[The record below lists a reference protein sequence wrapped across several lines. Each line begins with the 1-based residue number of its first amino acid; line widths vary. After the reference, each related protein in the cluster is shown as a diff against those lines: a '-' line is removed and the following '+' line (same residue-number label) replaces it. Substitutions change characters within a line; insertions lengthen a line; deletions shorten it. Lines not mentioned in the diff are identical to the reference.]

1 LTTLPRCRGE
11 HLSISAGCKPE
22 GKRCDAVPIQTL
34 KNRGRPLQT
43 QLANADNCAMH
54 TTGSREG
61 DLRQKYFDAIAQLE
75 TGEARWAALET
86 TLRRIIGR
94 LCLAARGRAA
104 PLDVELRKLSDF
116 VRSRG
121 DIAKIEENLEPLSRA
136 IAALDDV
143 ATAESTGATTTSR
156 AVAFAG
162 YVPPIDTS
170 TNRRLPAPG
179 AAGELDPVERDTQL
193 QAVIVAV
200 LERLARLPELRP
212 ALADLY
218 ERSKGAISPDE
229 FAEGLERVARLV
241 GEQRA
246 NLMREKRELED
257 LLQQMDMRLAEI
269 ANYLA
274 GDAADQKSAQNSTQ
288 QLDLVMMNEV
298 RSLDADIQRADDLG
312 ALRERVRARLNVITT
327 HLQDFRTREGVRVSA
342 QLDRTQRMRLRVTD
356 LEREIHGLHKSLQ
369 EEQSLRMIDA
379 LTGISNRAAYD
390 DRIRHEFMRWQRE
403 NTSLSVLAWDI
414 DRFKEINDAYG
425 HSAGDKVLRV
435 VAQHLAQHVRGT
447 DFVARYGGEEF
458 VMILCGTD
466 VTQASATAD
475 KIRIGIEN
483 MGFHFHNK
491 PVVVTAS
498 CGITAF
504 RGDDT
509 PETIFD
515 RADRALYRAKD
526 SGRNCCRVL

>member
-1 LTTLPRCRGE
+1 M
-11 HLSISAGCKPE
+11 AFE
-22 GKRCDAVPIQTL
+22 GARDQAVKRDV
-34 KNRGRPLQT
+34 
-43 QLANADNCAMH
+43 
-54 TTGSREG
+54 
-61 DLRQKYFDAIAQLE
+61 DLRQKYMDAIAQLE
-75 TGEARWAALET
+75 AGEARWSQLEV
-86 TLRRIIGR
+86 TLRRLIGR

-104 PLDVELRKLSDF
+104 LLDVELRKVSDL
-116 VRSRG
+116 VRGRG
-121 DIAKIEENLEPLSRA
+121 DMSAIEETLEPLSRA

-143 ATAESTGATTTSR
+143 TLESSGATTTSR
-156 AVAFAG
+156 ALAFSG
-162 YVPPIDTS
+162 YVPPSNETSMLRPELRVVPPSID
-170 TNRRLPAPG
+170 LEDDEAK
-179 AAGELDPVERDTQL
+179 V

-212 ALADLY
+212 ALGDLC
-218 ERSKGAISPDE
+218 ERSKDSLSPDE

-246 NLMREKRELED
+246 SLIREKRDIEE
-257 LLQQMDMRLAEI
+257 LLQQLDVRLAEI
-269 ANYLA
+269 ASYLA
-274 GDAADQKSAQNSTQ
+274 SDSADQKSAQTSSQ
-288 QLDLVMMNEV
+288 QFDLLVTGEV
-298 RSLDADIQRADDLG
+298 RSLTNDVQNAGDLG
-312 ALRERVRARLNVITT
+312 TLRNRVRDRLAIISN
-327 HLQDFRTREGVRVSA
+327 HLQDFRAREGARVSA
-342 QLDRTQRMRLRVTD
+342 QLDRTHRMRVRVTD

-379 LTGISNRAAYD
+379 LTGIPNRAAYD

-403 NTSLSVLAWDI
+403 NAAVSVLAWDI

-435 VAQHLAQHVRGT
+435 IAQHLAQHVRGT

-458 VMILCGTD
+458 VMILIGTD
-466 VTQASATAD
+466 ASQASMTAD
-475 KIRIGIEN
+475 KIRAGIEN

-498 CGITAF
+498 CGITTF

-509 PETIFD
+509 PESIFD

-526 SGRNCCRVL
+526 GGRNCCRTL

>member
-1 LTTLPRCRGE
+1 MGY
-11 HLSISAGCKPE
+11 E
-22 GKRCDAVPIQTL
+22 GARDPKRDI
-34 KNRGRPLQT
+34 
-43 QLANADNCAMH
+43 
-54 TTGSREG
+54 

-75 TGEARWAALET
+75 ASEARWAQLEV
-86 TLRRIIGR
+86 TLRRVIGR

-104 PLDVELRKLSDF
+104 PLDIELRRVSDL
-116 VRSRG
+116 VRGRG
-121 DIAKIEENLEPLSRA
+121 DLTALEGFLEPLSRA
-136 IAALDDV
+136 ITALDDL
-143 ATAESTGATTTSR
+143 ESGVGTGTTTTSR
-156 AVAFAG
+156 ALAFAG

-170 TNRRLPAPG
+170 LDLMAPAPG
-179 AAGELDPVERDTQL
+179 AAGVLDPAERDTQV

-212 ALADLY
+212 SLAELY
-218 ERSKGAISPDE
+218 QRSKGSLSADE

-246 NLMREKRELED
+246 NLLREKREIEE
-257 LLQQMDMRLAEI
+257 LLQQLDSRLAEI
-269 ANYLA
+269 ATYLA
-274 GDAADQKSAQNSTQ
+274 SDVADQKLAQTSTQ
-288 QLDLVMMNEV
+288 QFDFAVMNEV
-298 RSLDADIQRADDLG
+298 RSLDADIQRADDLA
-312 ALRERVRARLNVITT
+312 ALRERVRGRLNVITN
-327 HLQDFRTREGVRVSA
+327 HLQEFRAREGARVSA

-369 EEQSLRMIDA
+369 EEQSLRMVDA
-379 LTGISNRAAYD
+379 LTGIPNRAAYD
-390 DRIRHEFMRWQRE
+390 DRIRHEFLRWQQE
-403 NTSLSVLAWDI
+403 NTPISVLAWDI

-435 VAQHLAQHVRGT
+435 IAQHLAQHVRGT

-458 VMILCGTD
+458 VMILTGTD
-466 VTQASATAD
+466 SSQASSTAD
-475 KIRIGIEN
+475 KIRAAIEN
-483 MGFHFHNK
+483 LGFHFHNQ
-491 PVVVTAS
+491 PVAVTAS
-498 CGITAF
+498 CGITTF

>member
-1 LTTLPRCRGE
+1 M
-11 HLSISAGCKPE
+11 
-22 GKRCDAVPIQTL
+22 
-34 KNRGRPLQT
+34 KNRSAPLQT
-43 QLANADNCAMH
+43 LVGKADNRRMH
-54 TTGSREG
+54 TTGSREL
-61 DLRQKYFDAIAQLE
+61 DIRQKYFEAIAQLE
-75 TGEARWAALET
+75 AGEARWAALEV

-104 PLDVELRKLSDF
+104 SLDVELRKLSDF

-136 IAALDDV
+136 IAALDDMG
-143 ATAESTGATTTSR
+143 AESSGATTTAR

-162 YVPPIDTS
+162 YVPPVDTL
-170 TNRRLPAPG
+170 THRKLPEPG
-179 AAGELDPVERDTQL
+179 AGGEIDPVERDTQL
-193 QAVIVAV
+193 QTVIVAV
-200 LERLARLPELRP
+200 LDRLARLPELRP
-212 ALADLY
+212 ALADLH
-218 ERSKGAISPDE
+218 ERSRGAISPDE

-246 NLMREKRELED
+246 NLVREKRELED
-257 LLQQMDMRLAEI
+257 LLQQMDIRLAEI

-274 GDAADQKSAQNSTQ
+274 GDAADQKSAQSSTQ
-288 QLDLVMMNEV
+288 QLDLVMINEV

-312 ALRERVRARLNVITT
+312 VLRERVRTRLNVITT
-327 HLQDFRTREGVRVSA
+327 HLQEFRTREGARVSA

-403 NTSLSVLAWDI
+403 NTAISVLAWDI

-466 VTQASATAD
+466 ATQALATAD
-475 KIRIGIEN
+475 KIRTGIES

-498 CGITAF
+498 CGITTF

-526 SGRNCCRVL
+526 SGRNCCRIL

>member
-1 LTTLPRCRGE
+1 MNPAAQR
-11 HLSISAGCKPE
+11 
-22 GKRCDAVPIQTL
+22 DV
-34 KNRGRPLQT
+34 
-43 QLANADNCAMH
+43 
-54 TTGSREG
+54 

-75 TGEARWAALET
+75 TSETRWAQLEV
-86 TLRRIIGR
+86 TLRRVIGR

-104 PLDVELRKLSDF
+104 PLDVQLRRVSDL
-116 VRSRG
+116 VRGRG
-121 DIAKIEENLEPLSRA
+121 DLKALEECLDPLSQA
-136 IAALDDV
+136 IAALDEV
-143 ATAESTGATTTSR
+143 ESGGSTGATTTSR
-156 AVAFAG
+156 ALAFAG
-162 YVPPIDTS
+162 YVPPLDSS
-170 TNRRLPAPG
+170 TDRTPPEPG
-179 AAGELDPVERDTQL
+179 AAGVLDPLERDTQV
-193 QAVIVAV
+193 QSVIVAV

-212 ALADLY
+212 ALTELC
-218 ERSKGAISPDE
+218 ERSKGTLTPDE

-246 NLMREKRELED
+246 NLMREKREIEE
-257 LLQQMDMRLAEI
+257 LLQQMDSRLAEI

-274 GDAADQKSAQNSTQ
+274 SDVADQKSSQTSSQ
-288 QLDLVMMNEV
+288 QLDRAVMNEV
-298 RSLDADIQRADDLG
+298 RSLDADIQRVDDIAG
-312 ALRERVRARLNVITT
+312 LRERVRGRLNVITS
-327 HLQDFRTREGVRVSA
+327 HLQEFRAREGARVAA
-342 QLDRTQRMRLRVTD
+342 QLDRTQRMRVRVSD

-379 LTGISNRAAYD
+379 LTGIPNRAAYD
-390 DRIRHEFMRWQRE
+390 ERIRHEFMRWQRE
-403 NTSLSVLAWDI
+403 NTPVCVLAWDI

-458 VMILCGTD
+458 VMILAGTED
-466 VTQASATAD
+466 SQASATAD
-475 KIRIGIEN
+475 KIRAGIEKL
-483 MGFHFHNK
+483 GFHFHDK

-498 CGITAF
+498 CGITSF

-526 SGRNCCRVL
+526 GGRNCCRVL